1 MPKASNK
8 TRKRRGAPKREV
20 HCQDAIPWLAAR
32 PAKLDA
38 IVTSIP
44 EMEEVGL
51 KPAPYEEFYRRAVR
65 LCLDAVKP
73 AGYVIFLQ
81 TDRKHHGWIDKS
93 YLAIDE
99 AVKAGSRLI
108 WHKIA
113 LRMEPGKRDLFR
125 PGYSHM
131 LCFSKEG
138 KVGTLLPDVIE
149 RGEVAYTHA
158 FGAAAVKMVVEY
170 LREQGIR
177 HITDPFVGSGTTLRA
192 AAAAGLDSTGLDI
205 DPKQC
210 REARRA

>member
-1 MPKASNK
+1 
-8 TRKRRGAPKREV
+8 
-20 HCQDAIPWLAAR
+20 
-32 PAKLDA
+32 
-38 IVTSIP
+38 
-44 EMEEVGL
+44 MEEVGL
-51 KPAPYEEFYRRAVR
+51 KPAPYEEFFRRACR
-65 LCLDAVKP
+65 LCIDAVKP
-73 AGYVIFLQ
+73 KGYVVFLQ

-99 AVKAGSRLI
+99 ALKAGAKLI

-113 LRMEPGKRDLFR
+113 LRVQPGRRDLFR

-158 FGAAAVKMVVEY
+158 FGMDAVKMVVEY
-170 LREQGIR
+170 LKGQGIR
-177 HITDPFVGSGTTLRA
+177 HITDPFVGSGTTLRV
-192 AAAAGLDSTGLDI
+192 AGSMGLNSTGIDI

-210 REARRA
+210 RAALKEGGGRLY